1 MLDFLAE
8 GGFMVEALAH
18 AVLSDEP
25 KHEFEVTISKG
36 RFHARVDALIDDGDE
51 GLRLIEIKSIGVD
64 GSSPDQFMNSKGEY
78 RTERLEYLFDVAFQ
92 VMVARAVFPGRP
104 VRGFI
109 CCVDKTKS
117 ASDANIFENIELVPR
132 LPDDDLSSPRA
143 VYRGD
148 PQQVRDDHLLA
159 FIDVTEIV
167 DDLMPVVRREA
178 KWLLEWLDGKHKR
191 ETPPISRSLCRSCEF
206 RSAPNGDQG
215 FKRCWGVDGSEPMI
229 IDIYGAASAELSAR
243 IGQLSASGQVGL
255 QHLTDADIEGTQKT
269 NRIRQ
274 RQLAAFRTNEEVFD
288 PEGAQELMSVSY
300 PLAFFDIETSRVP
313 LPYAPGMAPY
323 QQTVFQFSVH
333 ILRTPESTDL
343 EHHEWLDL
351 DNRYPNANFIEQLRL
366 VLGDAGTVF
375 MWSQHEQTA
384 LRDTKEQLANLGQ
397 LSDDTAEWIDELA
410 GSRTDAAGGVNKRL
424 YDLSEVSRRSYAHPL
439 MNGSH
444 SIKRVLDA
452 VWSQNTELW
461 TNPWFEN
468 YLKVDGTGNAVDP
481 YKVLVSRER
490 EKRNSSFIEIDVNDG
505 VAAMRAYQSLMFGPH
520 RNDAEYADGL
530 CKALLAYCELDT
542 AAMVMIWL
550 HFMHLLSD
558 FH

>member
-1 MLDFLAE
+1 
-8 GGFMVEALAH
+8 
-18 AVLSDEP
+18 
-25 KHEFEVTISKG
+25 
-36 RFHARVDALIDDGDE
+36 
-51 GLRLIEIKSIGVD
+51 
-64 GSSPDQFMNSKGEY
+64 
-78 RTERLEYLFDVAFQ
+78 
-92 VMVARAVFPGRP
+92 
-104 VRGFI
+104 
-109 CCVDKTKS
+109 
-117 ASDANIFENIELVPR
+117 
-132 LPDDDLSSPRA
+132 
-143 VYRGD
+143 
-148 PQQVRDDHLLA
+148 
-159 FIDVTEIV
+159 
-167 DDLMPVVRREA
+167 MPVVKGSE
-178 KWLLEWLDGKHKR
+178 WLLEWLDGNTIVK
-191 ETPPISRSLCRSCEF
+191 PLLSRKVSAGHEF

-313 LPYAPGMAPY
+313 LPYAPGMASY

-333 ILRTPESTDL
+333 ILRTSESTDL

-351 DNRYPNANFIEQLRL
+351 DNRYPNATIEQLRL
-366 VLGDAGTVF
+366 VLGDKNRF
-375 MWSQHEQTA
+375 MWSQYEQTA
-384 LRDTKEQLANLGQ
+384 LRDTKEQLASLGQ
-397 LSDDTAEWIDELA
+397 FSDDTAH
-410 GSRTDAAGGVNKRL
+410 GSMSWPGRTDAAGGVNKRL

-452 VWSQNTELW
+452 VWSQNKELW
-461 TNPWFEN
+461 TNSWFKN

-490 EKRNSSFIEIDVNDG
+490 EKRNGSFIEIDVNDG

-530 CKALLAYCELDT
+530 QNALLAYCELDT
-542 AAMVMIWL
+542 VAMVMIWL
-550 HFMHLLSD
+550 HFIGLLKAS
-558 FH
+558 